1 MMKKMIPLF
10 MLVIAFTGCSKSD
23 DKCNITMGSPTPAE
37 LNTIQT
43 YLTQKGI
50 TAQSDNRGFYYRVL
64 NAGVGGAAPTL
75 AANVTV
81 SYEGSL
87 PNGTVFDATPSG
99 QTRTFPLNGLIMGWQ
114 LGIPLVTKGGI
125 IDLYLPPSLAYGCSA
140 VGSIPAGS
148 MLIFRITLVNY

>member
-1 MMKKMIPLF
+1 MKPLIPFL
-10 MLVIAFTGCSKSD
+10 MLLSVFSSCSKSD
-23 DKCNITMGSPTPAE
+23 DKCNITMGSPTTAE

-43 YLTQKGI
+43 YLTGKGI
-50 TAQSDNRGFYYRVL
+50 TAQSDSRGFYYRII
-64 NAGVGGAAPTL
+64 NAGVGGAAPGAT
-75 AANVTV
+75 ANVTV

-87 PNGTVFDATPSG
+87 PNGSVFDATPAG